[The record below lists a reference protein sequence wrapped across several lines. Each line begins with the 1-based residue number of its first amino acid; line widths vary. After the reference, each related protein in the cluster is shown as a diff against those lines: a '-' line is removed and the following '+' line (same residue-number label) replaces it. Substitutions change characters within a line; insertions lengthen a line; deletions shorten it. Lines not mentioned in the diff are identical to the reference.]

1 MTHRISKRVAGLVAG
16 LLVLVGAG
24 AAVAASGACSD
35 DFLADVAKRLGVTQ
49 DALEDAIV
57 GAREAQ
63 LDKAVADGALTE
75 EQAKRLKER
84 LESGDLGPGFGGPG
98 FGHRGFGQPGFGH
111 HAFGGLDAASTYLGL
126 TDAELRAALME
137 GKSLADVAKEE
148 GKSVDGLKAAIR
160 KAHEERLAEAV
171 KDGRLTQAQ
180 ADSLA
185 DRLAEVVD
193 DLVERTPGERGM
205 GPAERGFGG
214 WDGPPG
220 FSRETTVLAY

>member
-1 MTHRISKRVAGLVAG
+1 MTHRISKRVAGLAAG

-24 AAVAASGACSD
+24 AAVAASGTGSD

-98 FGHRGFGQPGFGH
+98 FGHRGFGHPGFGH
-111 HAFGGLDAASTYLGL
+111 HGFGGLDAAATYLGL

-137 GKSLADVAKEE
+137 GKSLADVAKEQ
-148 GKSVDGLKAAIR
+148 GKSVDGLKAAIS

-185 DRLAEVVD
+185 DRLDEVVD

-214 WDGPPG
+214 WDGSPG